1 MKTELE
7 EDLRQITQVI
17 YCQIGTEKIEQFIKL
32 IKPFCIGKES
42 KEILKVIKNE
52 KKLID
57 KIFEKFYELNQEY
70 IVSEEQMKEVIK
82 KIK

>member
-17 YCQIGTEKIEQFIKL
+17 YCQIGTEKMEWFIKL

-52 KKLID
+52 KKLVD
-57 KIFEKFYELNQEY
+57 KRFEKFYELNQEY
-70 IVSEEQMKEVIK
+70 IVSEEQMKEALK